1 MSTLLF
7 VLLFVGLG
15 LGVLLIALGGGRG
28 GLSAALHSQT
38 RGSRK
43 LATFGFVLALL
54 VLGAG
59 VPAAVIASIKDRTD
73 IPSAGLSHLT
83 ADEKHGQELF
93 GKRCGLCHTLAASKT
108 VANVGPNLDDLS
120 PNYKFV
126 LTTIN
131 NGKSAGNGQMPAQ
144 IYTGKDA
151 EDVAKYVAKAV
162 GTSSSS
168 GG

>member
-7 VLLFVGLG
+7 VLVFVGLG
-15 LGVLLIALGGGRG
+15 LGVLLVALGGGRG
-28 GLSAALHSQT
+28 GLGPALHSQT

-43 LATFGFVLALL
+43 LATFGFVAALL

-59 VPAAVIASIKDRTD
+59 VPAAVIAANKNRTT
-73 IPSAGLSHLT
+73 IPSAGLSNLT
-83 ADEKHGQELF
+83 PEEKHGQELF

-108 VANVGPNLDDLS
+108 VANVGPNLDDLA
-120 PNYKFV
+120 PNEKFV
-126 LTTIN
+126 LATIN

-162 GTSSSS
+162 GASDSS